1 MAGPVVRIR
10 SIVEE
15 EISVIEHGQKV
26 SRFVQVP
33 SGAIGRGIKLYFT
46 LTIVNEGDG
55 EATNVTIDN
64 PIPPGTFYA
73 IGSATC
79 EEGVVSCSDDE
90 GVSFHSENE
99 QLSARHHC
107 TDIRWIIDDLPP
119 GSSCI
124 LGFQVIVG
132 NVAASANFWT
142 IFTRRILSML
152 PKREARRKKRVPE
165 AFNTADIR

>member
-1 MAGPVVRIR
+1 MTGPVVRIR

-15 EISVIEHGQKV
+15 KINAVEHGQKV

-33 SGAIGRGIKLYFT
+33 PGAIGKGIKLYFT
-46 LTIVNEGDG
+46 LTIVNEGN
-55 EATNVTIDN
+55 EVATNVTVDN

-107 TDIRWIIDDLPP
+107 TDIRWVIDDLPP
-119 GSSCI
+119 GSGCK

-132 NVAASANFWT
+132 NIAASANFWT
-142 IFTRRILSML
+142 IFIRRILSML
-152 PKREARRKKRVPE
+152 PKREARREKRVPE
-165 AFNTADIR
+165 AFNTANIR